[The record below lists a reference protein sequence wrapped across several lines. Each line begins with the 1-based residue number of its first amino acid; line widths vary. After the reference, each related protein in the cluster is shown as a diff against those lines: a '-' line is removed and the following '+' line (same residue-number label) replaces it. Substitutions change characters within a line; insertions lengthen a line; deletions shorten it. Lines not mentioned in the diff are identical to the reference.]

1 MGVICWLQVCPEYLA
16 LGGGGGHHFFP
27 NPRGGLVPYPPPVS
41 LPHHLS
47 DKGTT
52 DSGFQRT
59 MDGRVWCFTKGVIDD
74 DP

>member
-1 MGVICWLQVCPEYLA
+1 MGVICWLQFCCEYLA
-16 LGGGGGHHFFP
+16 FGEGHHFFLT
-27 NPRGGLVPYPPPVS
+27 PRGGLVPYPPPLN

-47 DKGTT
+47 DMRST

-59 MDGRVWCFTKGVIDD
+59 MDGGVGCFTEGVIDE